1 MITLRNLKSLMSL
14 DEAVEYFKDVQLV
27 PKEVIEEIRKR
38 LKGPDLEAISGQEAN
53 NLYYKQL
60 NTMVSM
66 QGRDIIDSEMK
77 NWLESYDK
85 KMDLAVLQATD
96 IVSAYNSL
104 VEGQFD
110 KLQETAKKYVD
121 KLTSMGVTELGFG
134 FNAASVKW
142 VDGNIEKLTNEYGMT
157 EKAYYGTII

>member
-1 MITLRNLKSLMSL
+1 MTTLRNLKSLMSL

-110 KLQETAKKYVD
+110 KLQETAKNM
-121 KLTSMGVTELGFG
+121 LI
-134 FNAASVKW
+134 N
-142 VDGNIEKLTNEYGMT
+142 
-157 EKAYYGTII
+157 